1 MKIRE
6 EKREGKG
13 EDEKGEYKRGRGR
26 EDRVTN
32 EQQIVGKRME
42 RNEKGQNEYKR
53 EQLISNFQID
63 EK

>member
-1 MKIRE
+1 MKVRE

-53 EQLISNFQID
+53 EQLISNFQND